1 MISLDDKYGCRI
13 SIGSN
18 GSRRHAKTLLV
29 FDVGNI
35 IWYVHICLVIPTRL
49 LKYILNII
57 IIIINNR
64 TEHAETDAYKGT
76 T

>member
-1 MISLDDKYGCRI
+1 MVIEFLLVPDSGL
-13 SIGSN
+13 
-18 GSRRHAKTLLV
+18 RRHAKTLLV

>member
-1 MISLDDKYGCRI
+1 MVVEFLLVLD
-13 SIGSN
+13 N
-18 GSRRHAKTLLV
+18 VLRRHAKTLLV